1 MPIHQLTKTESP
13 KYTVRKLQVRAV
25 NRLVAQPKPWNQ
37 GPKPGTRT
45 AFQQMRAAGVS
56 VNEINVGSRR
66 WKKAMKK
73 YALKQPMAGRV
84 ERIVASCINRELWRQ
99 AEDRIYGGP

>member
-1 MPIHQLTKTESP
+1 MKSSLK
-13 KYTVRKLQVRAV
+13 VRAI

-37 GPKPGTRT
+37 GPKPGTRS
-45 AFQQMRAAGVS
+45 AFEQMRAAHVP

-73 YALKQPMAGRV
+73 IERKQPMAGRV
-84 ERIVASCINRELWRQ
+84 ERVVFYCIQRELWRQ